1 MNKPN
6 RLVIAGA
13 GAFGRELMCWADRAV
28 GATWGSMAWVDDNPQ
43 ALDGFDYPL
52 PWLGSFADYQPADG
66 DLCVVSAGTTATKRR
81 LVAGLQARG
90 ARFATLVHP
99 SAIVARTARLGEG
112 CVICPLAFVSADA
125 RLGAFV
131 IVNGLSS
138 VGHDVVLGAYSTLSA
153 HVDLTGQVLV
163 GEGAFFGTGAKVV
176 PRVKIGSNAIVGAG
190 ATVMRTV
197 PDGATVFTMPAKKL

>member
-1 MNKPN
+1 MNKTH

-13 GAFGRELMCWADRAV
+13 GAFGRELMCWADASV
-28 GATWGSMAWVDDNPQ
+28 GATWDRMAWVDDNPQ
-43 ALDGFDYPL
+43 ALAGFDYPL
-52 PWLGSFADYQPADG
+52 PWLGSFADYQPAAG
-66 DLCVVSAGTTATKRR
+66 DLCVVSAGATATKQR
-81 LVAGLQARG
+81 LVAALRDRG

-99 SAIVARTARLGEG
+99 SAIVARTAKLGEG

-125 RLGAFV
+125 TLGAFV

-153 HVDLTGQVLV
+153 HVDLTGKVMV

-176 PRVKIGSNAIVGAG
+176 PKVKIGSNAVIGAG
-190 ATVMRTV
+190 ATVMRNV